1 MPTPAIGCEEAGM
14 LIDYI
19 AGGAVT
25 LGLLSYLVFALLR
38 PERF

>member
-1 MPTPAIGCEEAGM
+1 M
-14 LIDYI
+14 LIEYVM
-19 AGGAVT
+19 GGAVA